1 MTCLKNEFLIPCNC
15 GIKLKYAVVVSTR
28 IRLGPCLCLV
38 SAARMKQ
45 PARHPG
51 VNESRARQ
59 SLVRESLQFVRC
71 TEQVHSLSAAPK
83 FQWRPGCLFSDGLD
97 PSGAGFLAFR
107 PSGYPDAF
115 RRLREVGFGPGS
127 SRNVSDNQGCRV
139 RRDVDALG
147 EPEMLRQQRRLLFPR
162 RTLIARDKMPQ
173 TIRYNDVKVVA
184 EG

>member
-1 MTCLKNEFLIPCNC
+1 MTCLKNGSLIPCNC
-15 GIKLKYAVVVSTR
+15 GIKLEYAVVVSTR
-28 IRLGPCLCLV
+28 IRDGPCLCLI

-45 PARHPG
+45 PARHPR
-51 VNESRARQ
+51 SR
-59 SLVRESLQFVRC
+59 LRESLQFVGC
-71 TEQVHSLSAAPK
+71 TEQVHSLFAEPK

-107 PSGYPDAF
+107 PSGYPDAL
-115 RRLREVGFGPGS
+115 RWLREVGFGPGS

-147 EPEMLRQQRRLLFPR
+147 EPEMLGQQRRLLFPR
-162 RTLIARDKMPQ
+162 RTLIAREKMPQ
-173 TIRYNDVKVVA
+173 TIGYNDVEVAA